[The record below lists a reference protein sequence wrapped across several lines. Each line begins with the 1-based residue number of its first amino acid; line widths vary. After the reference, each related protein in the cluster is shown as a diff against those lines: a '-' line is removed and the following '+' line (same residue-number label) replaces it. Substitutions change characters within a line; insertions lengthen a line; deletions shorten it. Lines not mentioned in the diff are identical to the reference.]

1 MGGVFSA
8 FDRLWK
14 TIFVNRKARIRRCQ
28 PAKLEVKKNCLVS
41 LTNLSLKG
49 LRSPDELSG
58 IFAKWMRVFINP
70 ADSRS
75 GPSSGWSS

>member
-58 IFAKWMRVFINP
+58 IFAKWTRVFINP
-70 ADSRS
+70 ADS
-75 GPSSGWSS
+75 